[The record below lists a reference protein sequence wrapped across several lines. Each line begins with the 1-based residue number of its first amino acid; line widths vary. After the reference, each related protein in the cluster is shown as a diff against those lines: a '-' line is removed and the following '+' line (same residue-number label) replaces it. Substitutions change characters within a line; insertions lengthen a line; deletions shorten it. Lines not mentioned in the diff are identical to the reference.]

1 MNKLENAIENE
12 LRELKKAQDA
22 LNKALESRRQDM
34 DHEEQKMADSDMH
47 MAKSP
52 VRLSD
57 VELEDL
63 AHSIKMES
71 QIVDCDPLSV
81 VGK

>member
-1 MNKLENAIENE
+1 
-12 LRELKKAQDA
+12 
-22 LNKALESRRQDM
+22 
-34 DHEEQKMADSDMH
+34 MH

-52 VRLSD
+52 VKLSD

-71 QIVDCDPLSV
+71 QIVDCDPLSDHDSYESECCPLSD
-81 VGK
+81 